1 MEQISAPI
9 AVCETPEFL
18 SRAEKVWSADERS
31 EFVDFIARNPEAGD
45 LIQGTGGVRKVRWRK
60 AGVGKSGGVRVI
72 YYFYNETIPLY
83 LVSLFAKNQK
93 SDLSAGDKQDLAKFV
108 KTVKATARGDF
119 NA

>member
-1 MEQISAPI
+1 MEQVSAPI

-45 LIQGTGGVRKVRWRK
+45 LIQGTGGVR
-60 AGVGKSGGVRVI
+60 VI

-83 LVSLFAKNQK
+83 FVSLFAKNQK